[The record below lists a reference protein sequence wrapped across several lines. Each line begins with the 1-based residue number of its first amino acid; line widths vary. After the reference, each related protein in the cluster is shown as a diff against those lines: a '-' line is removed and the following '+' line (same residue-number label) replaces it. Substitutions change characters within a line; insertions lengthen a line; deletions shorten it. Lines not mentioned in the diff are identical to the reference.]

1 MILGPPSVGRPL
13 PSKIRPSM
21 SCETGSLTVSPVKR
35 TLVAETSS
43 PDVPSKLWTTATPPP
58 TSRTCPLLSS
68 PLGVLILASSPY
80 PTPLT
85 CSTKMSGPDIS
96 RTVLYSRPASETI
109 LFRLDSGCCQHLE
122 FLIQTL
128 VQRLG
133 VVGELVCRR
142 ESHSAYIVLDG
153 QLENFLERYVFVD
166 GFLHQVVVVEDY
178 PYHVVGFRLVAVAV
192 GGVVG
197 LLHEEVFLN
206 HLRSFQD
213 NPLSLGECVGTDEH
227 DDLAKFLITLKKI
240 HCHFSEVDPF
250 WPDFFGIPGFEG
262 VEVEGV
268 ACQPVNGWEVASLG
282 KFGVEGPEDLDDT
295 EGVLSDRFGKVAAR
309 R

>member
-13 PSKIRPSM
+13 PSKMRPSM

-43 PDVPSKLWTTATPPP
+43 PDVPSKIWTTATPPP

-96 RTVLYSRPASETI
+96 RTVLYSRPASDTI

-142 ESHSAYIVLDG
+142 ESHSADIVLDR
-153 QLENFLERYVFVD
+153 QFENFLEWYVFVD

-178 PYHVVGFRLVAVAV
+178 PYHIVGFRLVTVAV
-192 GGVVG
+192 GGIVG

-213 NPLSLGECVGTDEH
+213 YPLSLRKGVGTNEH
-227 DDLAKFLITLKKI
+227 DDLTKFLIPLQKI
-240 HCHFSEVDPF
+240 HCHFSQVDPLRSNL
-250 WPDFFGIPGFEG
+250 PRVPAFES
-262 VEVEGV
+262 VEIERV
-268 ACQPVNGWEVASLG
+268 ASQPVDGREVASLG
-282 KFGVEGPEDLDDT
+282 KFGVKSPENLDDT
-295 EGVLSDRFGKVAAR
+295 KSVLSDRFGEVAAWG
-309 R
+309 